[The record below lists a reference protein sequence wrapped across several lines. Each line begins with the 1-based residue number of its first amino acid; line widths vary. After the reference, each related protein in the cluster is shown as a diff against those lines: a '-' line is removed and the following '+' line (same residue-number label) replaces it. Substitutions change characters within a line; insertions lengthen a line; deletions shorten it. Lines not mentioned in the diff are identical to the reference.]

1 MKKIVVATLFV
12 FLLFAGL
19 GLTAMAQSSAVA
31 SLYRSSATI
40 STNIEGIRTY
50 PAPPAN
56 FSALAATDETL
67 AMYGLP
73 PRPDRDAD
81 PRAYAAWQR
90 AMTRAKTRVTG
101 SLTPHP
107 EGVLGPARLA
117 RKQPAAQSAGAS
129 AVPTQYNSLNWSGVA
144 NSNTLKKWN
153 TLSSFNRVFSEF
165 NVPVVEQS
173 FDVCGPLQWEV
184 TWNGLDGALDGTVL
198 QGGSSSQA
206 SCSNGVQ
213 SQNYYAWVEWYPT
226 YPIVE
231 VFAVNPGDDIYVE
244 SYSTEGGCNPGNVFV
259 EDETTLS
266 YGTYQL
272 TWQKGPCLIGDS
284 AEIIVE
290 RPFGANNVSG
300 WYPLA
305 NYIWD
310 FALSWDYTAKGT
322 EFGPGA
328 TTTSTL
334 VFTMTDDAE
343 DQQISI
349 PEQEGKY
356 SMFFWDTN
364 CAYTGGCTP

>member
-1 MKKIVVATLFV
+1 MKKAIGAISIVMLAL
-12 FLLFAGL
+12 AGPVPPSV
-19 GLTAMAQSSAVA
+19 AQSDAA
-31 SLYRSSATI
+31 RSLYASSATI
-40 STNIEGIRTY
+40 STNIEGIRSF
-50 PAPPAN
+50 PAPPESFN
-56 FSALAATDETL
+56 ALTASDETL
-67 AMYGLP
+67 AMYGFP
-73 PRPDRDAD
+73 PRPDPQANA
-81 PRAYAAWQR
+81 RAYAGWQR
-90 AMTRAKTRVTG
+90 AMMHAKTRVTAP
-101 SLTPHP
+101 LKPHP

-117 RKQPAAQSAGAS
+117 RKQPTADSSGGS
-129 AVPTQYNSLNWSGVA
+129 AVPLQYNSPNWSGVA
-144 NSNTLKKWN
+144 NSNKLKKWS
-153 TLSSFNRVFSEF
+153 TLTSFNRVYSEF

-173 FDVCGPLQWEV
+173 FDVCGPIQWEV
-184 TWNGLDGALDGTVL
+184 TWNGIDGALDGTVL

-206 SCSNGVQ
+206 MCSGGVQ
-213 SQNYYAWVEWYPT
+213 TQNYYAWVEWYPS

-231 VFAVNPGDDIYVE
+231 VFGVNPGDDIYVATYTN
-244 SYSTEGGCNPGNVFV
+244 SGGCNPGYVYV
-259 EDETTLS
+259 EDETTLA

-272 TWQKGPCLIGDS
+272 NWLTGPCLEGNS

-290 RPFGANNVSG
+290 RPYGDSTPTG
-300 WYPLA
+300 YYPLA

-334 VFTMTDDAE
+334 VFTMVDDAE

>member
-1 MKKIVVATLFV
+1 MKKTIVSTLSGI
-12 FLLFAGL
+12 LLFAGA
-19 GLTAMAQSSAVA
+19 GLAAMAQSSAVS

-40 STNIEGIRTY
+40 STNIDGIKTY

-56 FSALAATDETL
+56 FSALTASDETL

-73 PRPDRDAD
+73 PRPDSQAN
-81 PRAYAAWQR
+81 PKAYASWQR
-90 AMTRAKTRVTG
+90 AMAHAKSRVNG

-107 EGVLGPARLA
+107 EGVLGPAQLS
-117 RKQPAAQSAGAS
+117 RKQPMAQAAGAS
-129 AVPTQYNSLNWSGVA
+129 GVPAQYDSLNWSGVA
-144 NSNTLKKWN
+144 NSNKLRKWSA
-153 TLSSFNRVFSEF
+153 TSFNQVFSEF

-173 FDVCGPLQWEV
+173 FDVCGPIQWEV
-184 TWNGLDGALDGTVL
+184 TWNGIDGALDGTVL

-206 SCSNGVQ
+206 YCKNGVQ
-213 SQNYYAWVEWYPT
+213 TQNYYAWVEWYPS

-231 VFAVNPGDDIYVE
+231 VFAVNPGDDIYVDT
-244 SYSTEGGCNPGNVFV
+244 YSNDGGCSPGNVFV

-272 TWQKGPCLIGDS
+272 NWVSGPCLIGNS

-290 RPFGANNVSG
+290 RPYGDNNASG
-300 WYPLA
+300 FYPLA

-310 FALSWDYTAKGT
+310 FALSWDYTAKGV
-322 EFGPGA
+322 EAGPGA
-328 TTTSTL
+328 TTPTTL
-334 VFTMTDDAE
+334 VFTMLDDGE

-356 SMFFWDTN
+356 SVFFWDTN

>member
-1 MKKIVVATLFV
+1 MKKVFGAISIVTLAI
-12 FLLFAGL
+12 AGK
-19 GLTAMAQSSAVA
+19 GMPAMAQSDAA
-31 SLYRSSATI
+31 RALYASSATV
-40 STNIEGIRTY
+40 STNIEGIKTF
-50 PAPPAN
+50 PAPPEGFNAITA
-56 FSALAATDETL
+56 SDETL

-73 PRPDRDAD
+73 PRPDPQQNARS
-81 PRAYAAWQR
+81 YAAWQR
-90 AMTRAKTRVTG
+90 AMMHAKNRVNTA
-101 SLTPHP
+101 LKLHP

-117 RKQPAAQSAGAS
+117 RKQAAPSTAGS
-129 AVPTQYNSLNWSGVA
+129 GVPLQYNSPNWSGVA
-144 NSNTLKKWN
+144 NSNKLAKWSGV
-153 TLSSFNRVFSEF
+153 TSFNRVYSEF

-173 FDVCGPLQWEV
+173 FDTCGPIQWEV
-184 TWNGLDGALDGTVL
+184 TWNGIDGALDGTVL

-206 SCSNGVQ
+206 MCSKGVQ
-213 SQNYYAWVEWYPT
+213 TQNYYAWVEWYPS

-231 VFAVNPGDDIYVE
+231 VFAVNPGDDIYVNT
-244 SYSTEGGCNPGNVFV
+244 YTTAGGCNPGYVYV

-266 YGTYQL
+266 YGTFQL
-272 TWQKGPCLIGDS
+272 NWLNGPCLVGNS

-290 RPFGANNVSG
+290 RPYGDSTPTG
-300 WYPLA
+300 YYPLA

-310 FALSWDYTAKGT
+310 FALSWDYTVKGT

-334 VFTMTDDAE
+334 VFTMVDDAG